1 MESRFRIVLYFF
13 KTGVYYLSMSNKTNK
28 HPTTRKCLFCDKSH
42 SRIRA
47 LYCSKK
53 CSQKQHTK
61 RNQESF
67 KMDFQDF
74 SNAIYNRW
82 SNGKKPKKRDIQ
94 KLLQTCDKF
103 IKLNKHIKR

>member
-1 MESRFRIVLYFF
+1 MAKNKLYGIKKIYGEISWGEF
-13 KTGVYYLSMSNKTNK
+13 GV
-28 HPTTRKCLFCDKSH
+28 
-42 SRIRA
+42 
-47 LYCSKK
+47 
-53 CSQKQHTK
+53 
-61 RNQESF
+61 F

-94 KLLQTCDKF
+94 KWLQTCDKL

>member
-1 MESRFRIVLYFF
+1 MAKNKLYGIKKIYGEISWGEF
-13 KTGVYYLSMSNKTNK
+13 GV
-28 HPTTRKCLFCDKSH
+28 
-42 SRIRA
+42 
-47 LYCSKK
+47 
-53 CSQKQHTK
+53 
-61 RNQESF
+61 F